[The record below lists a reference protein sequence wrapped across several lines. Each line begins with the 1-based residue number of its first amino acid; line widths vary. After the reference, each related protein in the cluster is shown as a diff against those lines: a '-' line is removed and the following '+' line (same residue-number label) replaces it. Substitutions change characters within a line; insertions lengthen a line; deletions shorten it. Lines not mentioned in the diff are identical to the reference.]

1 MPWILKKISILAIP
15 LFLSACFGGH
25 YFVHQDTLMFA
36 EQCLKEQHQFQVQTF
51 EQQQAINT
59 TLSQL
64 NTILSEPLR
73 IDSPTINIMQKP
85 NSLTDITETTL
96 VRTVNLPSDKPIT
109 TLPENKLIVGEIENV
124 WLPEL
129 NLILQSRIDTG
140 ATTASLDAREIQSF
154 ERDGEQ
160 WVRFNM
166 LNPETKQAV
175 RFERKQVRKVKV
187 NQSNTPTPET
197 RFVIELQ
204 VVLGGVSQLAEF
216 TLSDRSHLGYQVLI
230 GRNVLRDVMI
240 VDISQSHI
248 APLPNDISP

>member
-1 MPWILKKISILAIP
+1 
-15 LFLSACFGGH
+15 
-25 YFVHQDTLMFA
+25 MFA

-96 VRTVNLPSDKPIT
+96 VRTVNLPSDKPTT

-166 LNPETKQAV
+166 INPETKQTV

-187 NQSNTPTPET
+187 NQSNTPTPEA